1 MNKIEI
7 FFNSTKSLFI
17 LPDSKKLT
25 YKNFYNKSLNFAK
38 YYQHQLR
45 FKKNKTVF
53 LRMERTVDFYIAFI
67 GLTLL
72 EATIVPVSKKINPSE
87 VLYLKKIY
95 KPILEI
101 NSLPANINKLQN
113 ENFSVGENFLKN
125 AKVIFFSS
133 GTTGKP
139 KGIRHNIFTLVE
151 SAKSFSKLS
160 RYKKEDI
167 ILHNWPHYYMAGFF
181 NMFLCPLISGCT
193 IYFDEEIGINTYL
206 KYWQQIKKNK
216 ISLAYLSPTMSK
228 ALINY
233 SKYNKFSYKNNKIRI
248 ISTGSYLYQSI
259 YKEFKDIFNIRLL
272 NCYGVTEI
280 GASIGLTNKN
290 LHNSIGSLSK
300 GISIKL
306 SKKNEILVNSK
317 YLFEG
322 YVLNNNVIKKFR
334 SKFFNTH
341 DLAIKKNSDYFI
353 IGRNKE
359 IIKKG
364 GEQVSLLK
372 IEDAALYFQG
382 IKEVLAK
389 GVKSVFWGEEIHLEI
404 VVDKKIKE
412 KKLFLSKFSQFLSQ
426 KLTRLEIPSKI
437 SYVKS
442 IRKTSIGKNYRRIF

>member
-1 MNKIEI
+1 M
-7 FFNSTKSLFI
+7 
-17 LPDSKKLT
+17 
-25 YKNFYNKSLNFAK
+25 
-38 YYQHQLR
+38 
-45 FKKNKTVF
+45 
-53 LRMERTVDFYIAFI
+53 
-67 GLTLL
+67 
-72 EATIVPVSKKINPSE
+72 
-87 VLYLKKIY
+87 
-95 KPILEI
+95 
-101 NSLPANINKLQN
+101 
-113 ENFSVGENFLKN
+113 
-125 AKVIFFSS
+125 
-133 GTTGKP
+133 
-139 KGIRHNIFTLVE
+139 
-151 SAKSFSKLS
+151 
-160 RYKKEDI
+160 
-167 ILHNWPHYYMAGFF
+167 
-181 NMFLCPLISGCT
+181 
-193 IYFDEEIGINTYL
+193 
-206 KYWQQIKKNK
+206 
-216 ISLAYLSPTMSK
+216 
-228 ALINY
+228 
-233 SKYNKFSYKNNKIRI
+233 
-248 ISTGSYLYQSI
+248 
-259 YKEFKDIFNIRLL
+259 
-272 NCYGVTEI
+272 
-280 GASIGLTNKN
+280 TNKN
-290 LHNSIGSLSK
+290 SHNSIGSLSK

-389 GVKSVFWGEEIHLEI
+389 GVKSVFWGEDIHLEI

-412 KKLFLSKFSQFLSQ
+412 KELFLSKFSLFLSQ